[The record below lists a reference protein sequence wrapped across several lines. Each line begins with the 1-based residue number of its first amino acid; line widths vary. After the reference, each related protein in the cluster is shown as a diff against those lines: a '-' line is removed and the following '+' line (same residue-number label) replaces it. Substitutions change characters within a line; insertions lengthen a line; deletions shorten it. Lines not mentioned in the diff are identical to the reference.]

1 MAPTSARETR
11 LLKNV
16 IVIGGAGYCGSILVP
31 QLLDEGYN
39 VTVFDIMWYGNDFLP
54 LDNPN
59 LKVVRGDIR
68 DTAKVT
74 EALQGQDTVLHLACI
89 SNDASFDLDEALSTT
104 VNLDSFEP
112 IVIAARAAGVK
123 RFVFASSSSVY
134 GVSEQPDVKED
145 HPLLPV
151 SLYNK
156 FKGMCE
162 PLLVKHTD
170 ENFVGTIFRP
180 ATVCGYGPRQ
190 RLDVSV
196 NILTNH
202 ALNKGKITVFG
213 GEQLRPN
220 LHIQDYCD
228 ACKLLMTAP
237 DEKVANERFN
247 VGFQNMSI
255 MDIAKTV
262 KNVVEEVYPDK
273 GEIPIVVTESNDK
286 RSYHINSDKI
296 KDNLGFKPQ
305 HTVEDAVRDLCKAF
319 AEGKLPNSFDDDKYY
334 NIRTMQAIGAK

>member
-1 MAPTSARETR
+1 M
-11 LLKNV
+11 KN
-16 IVIGGAGYCGSILVP
+16 ILVIGGAGYCGSILVP
-31 QLLDEGYN
+31 QLLDEGHK
-39 VTVFDIMWYGNDFLP
+39 VTVFDIMWYGNEFLP
-54 LDNPN
+54 HDNSN
-59 LKVVRGDIR
+59 LTLIQGDVREV
-68 DTAKVT
+68 AKVA
-74 EALQGQDTVLHLACI
+74 EACEGQDTVLHLACI
-89 SNDASFDLDEALSTT
+89 SNDASFDLDEALSTS
-104 VNLDSFEP
+104 VNLDAFEP
-112 IVIAARAAGVK
+112 VVIAAKSAGVN

-134 GVSEQPDVKED
+134 GVSEQPNVTEK

-162 PLLVKHTD
+162 PLLFKHTD
-170 ENFVGTIFRP
+170 ENFVGVVYRP

-202 ALNKGKITVFG
+202 AVNKGKITVFG

-220 LHIQDYCD
+220 LHIQEYADV
-228 ACKLLMTAP
+228 CKLLMSAP
-237 DEKVANERFN
+237 SEKVANEVFN

-262 KNVVEEVYPDK
+262 KKVVEETYPDM
-273 GEIPIVVTESNDK
+273 GDIPIVVTESDDK

-296 KDNLGFKPQ
+296 KNALGFVPKYS
-305 HTVEDAVRDLCKAF
+305 VEDAVRDLCKAF
-319 AEGKLPNSFDDDKYY
+319 AEGKLPGSFDDDQYF
-334 NIRTMQAIGAK
+334 NIRTMKAIGAK

>member
-1 MAPTSARETR
+1 MKN
-11 LLKNV
+11 KNV
-16 IVIGGAGYCGSILVP
+16 VIFGGAGYCGSILVP

-54 LDNPN
+54 KDNPN
-59 LKVVRGDIR
+59 LTLIEGDVRDI
-68 DTAKVT
+68 AKVT
-74 EALQGQDTVLHLACI
+74 EAVAGQDIVLHLACI

-112 IVIAARAAGVK
+112 LVIEAKKAGVK

-134 GVSEQPDVKED
+134 GVSDQPDVKED

-237 DEKVANERFN
+237 DEKVTGERFN

-255 MDIAKTV
+255 MEIAETV
-262 KNVVEEVYPDK
+262 KKVVEETHPEMGD
-273 GEIPIVVTESNDK
+273 IPIVVTESNDK

-296 KDNLGFKPQ
+296 KDHLGFKPQ

-319 AEGKLPNSFDDDKYY
+319 AEGKLPDSFDDDKYY

>member
-1 MAPTSARETR
+1 MKN
-11 LLKNV
+11 KNV
-16 IVIGGAGYCGSILVP
+16 VIFGGAGYCGSILVP

-54 LDNPN
+54 KDNPN
-59 LKVVRGDIR
+59 LTLIEGDVRDI
-68 DTAKVT
+68 AKVT
-74 EALQGQDTVLHLACI
+74 EAVAGQDIVLHLACI

-112 IVIAARAAGVK
+112 LVIEAKKAGVK

-134 GVSEQPDVKED
+134 GVSDQPDVKED

-237 DEKVANERFN
+237 DEKVAGERFN

-255 MDIAKTV
+255 MEIAETV
-262 KNVVEEVYPDK
+262 KKVVEETHPEMGD
-273 GEIPIVVTESNDK
+273 IPIVVTESNDK

-296 KDNLGFKPQ
+296 KDHLGFKPQ

-319 AEGKLPNSFDDDKYY
+319 AEGKLPDSFDDDKYY

>member
-1 MAPTSARETR
+1 MSNI
-11 LLKNV
+11 L
-16 IVIGGAGYCGSILVP
+16 VIGGAGYCGSILVP
-31 QLLDEGYN
+31 QLLDEGN
-39 VTVFDIMWYGNDFLP
+39 TVTVYDILWYGSDFLP

-59 LKVVRGDIR
+59 LTVIQGDVR
-68 DTAKVT
+68 DTEKVA
-74 EALQGQDTVLHLACI
+74 EACKGQDTVLHLACI
-89 SNDASFDLDEALSTT
+89 SNDASFDLDEALSTS
-104 VNLDSFEP
+104 VNLDAFEP
-112 IVIAARAAGVK
+112 VVLAAKEAGVK

-134 GVSEQPDVKED
+134 GVSDQPDVTED

-162 PLLVKHTD
+162 PLLFKHTD
-170 ENFVGTIFRP
+170 DNFVGVVYRP

-202 ALNKGKITVFG
+202 AVNKGKITVFG

-220 LHIQDYCD
+220 LHIQEYADV
-228 ACKLLMTAP
+228 CKLLMTAP
-237 DEKVANERFN
+237 AEKIANETFN

-262 KNVVEEVYPDK
+262 KKVVEETYPDK
-273 GEIPIVVTESNDK
+273 GDLPIEVTESNDK

-296 KDNLGFKPQ
+296 KRVLGFEPKY
-305 HTVEDAVRDLCKAF
+305 TVEDAVRDLCKAF
-319 AEGKLPNSFDDDKYY
+319 DEGKLPNSFDDDKYY
-334 NIRTMQAIGAK
+334 NIRTMKAIGAK

>member
-1 MAPTSARETR
+1 MTNI
-11 LLKNV
+11 L
-16 IVIGGAGYCGSILVP
+16 VIGGAGYCGSILVP
-31 QLLDEGYN
+31 QLLDEGN
-39 VTVFDIMWYGNDFLP
+39 KVTVYDILWYGSDFLP

-59 LKVVRGDIR
+59 LTVIQGDVRDIEKVSEACRGI
-68 DTAKVT
+68 
-74 EALQGQDTVLHLACI
+74 DTVLHLACI
-89 SNDASFDLDEALSTT
+89 SNDASFDLDEALSTS
-104 VNLDSFEP
+104 VNLDAFEP
-112 IVIAARAAGVK
+112 VVIAAKEAGVK

-134 GVSEQPDVKED
+134 GVSKQPDVTEE

-162 PLLVKHTD
+162 PLLFKHTD
-170 ENFVGTIFRP
+170 ENFVGVVYRP

-202 ALNKGKITVFG
+202 AVNKGKITVFG

-220 LHIQDYCD
+220 LHIQEYADV
-228 ACKLLMTAP
+228 CKLLMIAP
-237 DEKVANERFN
+237 AEKIANEVFN
-247 VGFQNMSI
+247 VGFQNMTI

-262 KNVVEEVYPDK
+262 KKVVEDIYPEK
-273 GEIPIVVTESNDK
+273 GDLPIEVTESDDK

-296 KDNLGFKPQ
+296 KRVLGFEPKY
-305 HTVEDAVRDLCKAF
+305 TVEDAVRDLCKAF
-319 AEGKLPNSFDDDKYY
+319 EAGKLPNSFDDDKYF
-334 NIRTMQAIGAK
+334 NIRTMKAIGAK

>member
-1 MAPTSARETR
+1 MTNI
-11 LLKNV
+11 L
-16 IVIGGAGYCGSILVP
+16 VIGGAGYCGSILVP
-31 QLLDEGYN
+31 QLLDEGN
-39 VTVFDIMWYGNDFLP
+39 KVTVYDILWYGSDFLP

-59 LKVVRGDIR
+59 LAVIQGDVRDIEKVS
-68 DTAKVT
+68 
-74 EALQGQDTVLHLACI
+74 EACQGIDTVLHLACI
-89 SNDASFDLDEALSTT
+89 SNDASFDLDEALSTS
-104 VNLDSFEP
+104 VNLDAFEP
-112 IVIAARAAGVK
+112 VVVAAKETGVK

-134 GVSEQPDVKED
+134 GVSEQPDVTEE

-162 PLLVKHTD
+162 PLLFKHTD
-170 ENFVGTIFRP
+170 ENFVGVVYRP
-180 ATVCGYGPRQ
+180 ATVCGFGPRQ

-202 ALNKGKITVFG
+202 AVNKGKITVFG

-220 LHIQDYCD
+220 LHIQEYADV
-228 ACKLLMTAP
+228 CKLLMTAP
-237 DEKVANERFN
+237 AEKIANEVFN

-262 KNVVEEVYPDK
+262 KKVVEETYPDK
-273 GEIPIVVTESNDK
+273 DDLPIEVTESDDK

-296 KDNLGFKPQ
+296 KRVLGFEPKY
-305 HTVEDAVRDLCKAF
+305 TVEDAVRDLCKAF
-319 AEGKLPNSFDDDKYY
+319 DEGKLPNSFEDDKYY
-334 NIRTMQAIGAK
+334 NIRTMKAIGAK

>member
-1 MAPTSARETR
+1 M
-11 LLKNV
+11 KN
-16 IVIGGAGYCGSILVP
+16 ILVIGGAGYCGSILVP
-31 QLLDEGYN
+31 QLLDEGYT

-54 LDNPN
+54 KDNPN
-59 LKVVRGDIR
+59 LILIQGDVRDVSKISK
-68 DTAKVT
+68 AC
-74 EALQGQDTVLHLACI
+74 EGQDTVLHLACI
-89 SNDASFDLDEALSTT
+89 SNDASFDLDEALSTS
-104 VNLDSFEP
+104 VNLDAFEP
-112 IVIAARAAGVK
+112 VVIAAKEAGVK

-134 GVSEQPDVKED
+134 GVSEQPDVTED

-162 PLLVKHTD
+162 PLLFKHTD
-170 ENFVGTIFRP
+170 ENFVGVVYRP

-202 ALNKGKITVFG
+202 AVNKGKITVFG

-220 LHIQDYCD
+220 LHIQEYADV
-228 ACKLLMTAP
+228 CKLLMTAP
-237 DEKVANERFN
+237 AEKVANEVFN

-262 KNVVEEVYPDK
+262 KKVVMETYPEMGD
-273 GEIPIVVTESNDK
+273 IPIVVTESDDK

-296 KDNLGFKPQ
+296 KNVLGFEPKYS
-305 HTVEDAVRDLCKAF
+305 VEDAVRDLCKAF
-319 AEGKLPNSFDDDKYY
+319 AEGKLPNSFDDDKYF
-334 NIRTMQAIGAK
+334 NIRTMKAIGAK

>member
-1 MAPTSARETR
+1 V
-11 LLKNV
+11 KN
-16 IVIGGAGYCGSILVP
+16 ILVIGGAGYCGSILVP
-31 QLLDEGYN
+31 QLLDEGHK
-39 VTVFDIMWYGNDFLP
+39 VTVFDIMWYGNEFLP
-54 LDNPN
+54 HDNSN
-59 LKVVRGDIR
+59 LTLIQGDVREV
-68 DTAKVT
+68 AKVA
-74 EALQGQDTVLHLACI
+74 EACEGQDTVLHLACI
-89 SNDASFDLDEALSTT
+89 SNDASFDLDEALSTS
-104 VNLDSFEP
+104 VNLDAFEP
-112 IVIAARAAGVK
+112 VVIAAKSAGVN

-134 GVSEQPDVKED
+134 GVSEQPNVTEK

-162 PLLVKHTD
+162 PLLFKHTD
-170 ENFVGTIFRP
+170 ENFVGVVYRP

-202 ALNKGKITVFG
+202 AVNKGKITVFG

-220 LHIQDYCD
+220 LHIQEYADV
-228 ACKLLMTAP
+228 CKLLMSAP
-237 DEKVANERFN
+237 SEKVANEVFN

-262 KNVVEEVYPDK
+262 KKVVEETYPDM
-273 GEIPIVVTESNDK
+273 GDIPIVVTESDDK

-296 KDNLGFKPQ
+296 KNALGFVPKYS
-305 HTVEDAVRDLCKAF
+305 VEDAVRDLCKAF
-319 AEGKLPNSFDDDKYY
+319 AEGKLPGSFDDDQYF
-334 NIRTMQAIGAK
+334 NIRTMKAIGDK

>member
-1 MAPTSARETR
+1 M
-11 LLKNV
+11 KN
-16 IVIGGAGYCGSILVP
+16 ILVIGGAGYCGSILVP
-31 QLLDEGYN
+31 QLLDEGYT

-54 LDNPN
+54 KDNPN
-59 LKVVRGDIR
+59 LILIQGDVRDVSKISK
-68 DTAKVT
+68 AC
-74 EALQGQDTVLHLACI
+74 EGQDTVLHLACI
-89 SNDASFDLDEALSTT
+89 SNDASFDLDEALSTS
-104 VNLDSFEP
+104 VNLDAFEP
-112 IVIAARAAGVK
+112 VVIAAKEAGVK

-134 GVSEQPDVKED
+134 GVSDQPDVTED

-162 PLLVKHTD
+162 PLLFNHTD
-170 ENFVGTIFRP
+170 ENFVGVVYRP
-180 ATVCGYGPRQ
+180 ATVCGYGSRQ

-202 ALNKGKITVFG
+202 AVNKGKITVFG

-220 LHIQDYCD
+220 LHIQEYADV
-228 ACKLLMTAP
+228 CKLLMTAP
-237 DEKVANERFN
+237 AEKVANEVFN

-262 KNVVEEVYPDK
+262 KKVVMETYPEMGD
-273 GEIPIVVTESNDK
+273 IPIVVTESDDK

-296 KDNLGFKPQ
+296 KNVLGFEPKYS
-305 HTVEDAVRDLCKAF
+305 VEDAVRDLCKAF
-319 AEGKLPNSFDDDKYY
+319 AEGKLPNSFDDDKYF
-334 NIRTMQAIGAK
+334 NIRTMKAIGAK

>member
-1 MAPTSARETR
+1 M
-11 LLKNV
+11 KN
-16 IVIGGAGYCGSILVP
+16 ILVIGGAGYCGSILVP
-31 QLLDEGYN
+31 QLLDEGHK
-39 VTVFDIMWYGNDFLP
+39 VTVYDIMWYGNDFLP
-54 LDNPN
+54 QDNPN
-59 LKVVRGDIR
+59 LTLIQGDVRDI
-68 DTAKVT
+68 AKVAVAC
-74 EALQGQDTVLHLACI
+74 EGQDTVLHLACI
-89 SNDASFDLDEALSTT
+89 SNDASFDLDEALSTS
-104 VNLDSFEP
+104 VNLDAFEP
-112 IVIAARAAGVK
+112 VVIAAKKAGVK

-134 GVSEQPDVKED
+134 GVSEQPDVTED

-162 PLLVKHTD
+162 PLLFKHTD
-170 ENFVGTIFRP
+170 ENFVGVVYRP

-202 ALNKGKITVFG
+202 AVNKGKITVFG

-220 LHIQDYCD
+220 LHIQEYADV
-228 ACKLLMTAP
+228 CKLLMTAP
-237 DEKVANERFN
+237 SEKIANEVFN

-262 KNVVEEVYPDK
+262 KKVVMETYPEMGD
-273 GEIPIVVTESNDK
+273 IPIEVTESDDK

-296 KDNLGFKPQ
+296 KKVLGFEPKYS
-305 HTVEDAVRDLCKAF
+305 VEDAVRDLCKAF
-319 AEGKLPNSFDDDKYY
+319 AEGKLPDSFDDDKYF
-334 NIRTMQAIGAK
+334 NIRTMKAIGAK

>member
-1 MAPTSARETR
+1 MKN
-11 LLKNV
+11 KNV
-16 IVIGGAGYCGSILVP
+16 VIFGGAGYCGSILVP

-54 LDNPN
+54 KSNPN
-59 LKVVRGDIR
+59 LTLIKGDVR
-68 DTAKVT
+68 DTPKVA
-74 EALQGQDTVLHLACI
+74 EALVGQDIVLHLACI

-112 IVIAARAAGVK
+112 LVIEAKKAGVK

-134 GVSEQPDVKED
+134 GVSEQPDVTED

-237 DEKVANERFN
+237 DEKVAGERFN

-255 MDIAKTV
+255 MEIAETV
-262 KNVVEEVYPDK
+262 KKVVEETHPEMGD
-273 GEIPIVVTESNDK
+273 IPIVVTESNDK

-296 KDNLGFKPQ
+296 KTQLGFKPQ

-319 AEGKLPNSFDDDKYY
+319 ADGKLPDSFDDDKYY

>member
-1 MAPTSARETR
+1 M
-11 LLKNV
+11 KN
-16 IVIGGAGYCGSILVP
+16 ILVIGGAGYCGSILVP
-31 QLLDEGYN
+31 QLLDEGHK

-54 LDNPN
+54 QDNPK
-59 LKVVRGDIR
+59 LTLIQGDVREIAEV
-68 DTAKVT
+68 AKAC
-74 EALQGQDTVLHLACI
+74 EGQDTVLHLACI
-89 SNDASFDLDEALSTT
+89 SNDASFDLDEALSTS
-104 VNLDSFEP
+104 VNLDAFEP
-112 IVIAARAAGVK
+112 VVIAAKAAGVK

-134 GVSEQPDVKED
+134 GVSEQPNVTED

-162 PLLVKHTD
+162 PLLFKHTD
-170 ENFVGTIFRP
+170 ENFVGVVYRP

-202 ALNKGKITVFG
+202 AVNKGKITVFG

-220 LHIQDYCD
+220 LHIQEYADV
-228 ACKLLMTAP
+228 CKLLMSAP
-237 DEKVANERFN
+237 AEKIANEVFN

-262 KNVVEEVYPDK
+262 KKVVEETYPEMGD
-273 GEIPIVVTESNDK
+273 IPIEVTESDDK

-296 KDNLGFKPQ
+296 KNALGFVPKYS
-305 HTVEDAVRDLCKAF
+305 VEDAVRDLCKAF
-319 AEGKLPNSFDDDKYY
+319 AEGKLPDSFDDDKYF
-334 NIRTMQAIGAK
+334 NIRTMKTIGAK

>member
-1 MAPTSARETR
+1 M
-11 LLKNV
+11 KN
-16 IVIGGAGYCGSILVP
+16 ILVIGGAGYCGSILVP

-54 LDNPN
+54 KDNPN
-59 LKVVRGDIR
+59 LTLIQGDVRDV
-68 DTAKVT
+68 AKVSK
-74 EALQGQDTVLHLACI
+74 ACQGEDTVLHLACI
-89 SNDASFDLDEALSTT
+89 SNDASFDLDEALSTS
-104 VNLDSFEP
+104 VNLDAFEP
-112 IVIAARAAGVK
+112 VVIAAKEAGVK

-134 GVSEQPDVKED
+134 GVSEQPDVTED

-162 PLLVKHTD
+162 PLLFKHTD
-170 ENFVGTIFRP
+170 ENFVGVVYRP

-202 ALNKGKITVFG
+202 AVNKGKITVFG

-220 LHIQDYCD
+220 LHIQEYADV
-228 ACKLLMTAP
+228 CKLLMTAP
-237 DEKVANERFN
+237 AEKIANEVFN

-262 KNVVEEVYPDK
+262 KKVVMEIYPEMGD
-273 GEIPIVVTESNDK
+273 IPIEVTESDDK

-296 KDNLGFKPQ
+296 KNVLGFEPKYS
-305 HTVEDAVRDLCKAF
+305 VEDAVRDLCKAF
-319 AEGKLPNSFDDDKYY
+319 AEGKLPDSFDDDKYF
-334 NIRTMQAIGAK
+334 NIRTMKAIGAK

>member
-1 MAPTSARETR
+1 M
-11 LLKNV
+11 KN
-16 IVIGGAGYCGSILVP
+16 ILVIGGAGYCGSILVP
-31 QLLDEGYN
+31 QLLDEGHK
-39 VTVFDIMWYGNDFLP
+39 VTVFDLMWYGNEFLP
-54 LDNPN
+54 HDNSN
-59 LKVVRGDIR
+59 LTLIQGDVREV
-68 DTAKVT
+68 AKVA
-74 EALQGQDTVLHLACI
+74 EACEGQDTVLHLACI
-89 SNDASFDLDEALSTT
+89 SNDASFDLDEALSTS
-104 VNLDSFEP
+104 VNLDAFEP
-112 IVIAARAAGVK
+112 VVIAAKSAGVN

-134 GVSEQPDVKED
+134 VVSEQPNVTEK

-162 PLLVKHTD
+162 PLLFKHTD
-170 ENFVGTIFRP
+170 DNFVGVVYRP

-202 ALNKGKITVFG
+202 AVNKGKIMVFG

-220 LHIQDYCD
+220 LHIQEYADV
-228 ACKLLMTAP
+228 CKLLMSAP
-237 DEKVANERFN
+237 SEKVANEVFN

-262 KNVVEEVYPDK
+262 KKVVEETYPDM
-273 GEIPIVVTESNDK
+273 GDIPIVVTESDDK

-296 KDNLGFKPQ
+296 KNALGFVPKYS
-305 HTVEDAVRDLCKAF
+305 VEDAVRDLCKAF
-319 AEGKLPNSFDDDKYY
+319 AEGKLPGSFDDDKYF
-334 NIRTMQAIGAK
+334 NIRTMKAIGAK

>member
-1 MAPTSARETR
+1 MKKI
-11 LLKNV
+11 L
-16 IVIGGAGYCGSILVP
+16 VIGGAGYCGSILVP
-31 QLLDEGYN
+31 QLLDEGN
-39 VTVFDIMWYGNDFLP
+39 VVTVYDILWYGSDFLP

-59 LKVVRGDIR
+59 LTVIQGDVRDIDKV
-68 DTAKVT
+68 AAAC
-74 EALQGQDTVLHLACI
+74 EGQEIVLHLACI
-89 SNDASFDLDEALSTT
+89 SNDASFDLDEDLSTS
-104 VNLDSFEP
+104 VNLDAFEP
-112 IVIAARAAGVK
+112 VVIAAKAAGVG
-123 RFVFASSSSVY
+123 RFIFASSSSVY
-134 GVSEQPDVKED
+134 GISEQPNVTED

-162 PLLVKHTD
+162 PLLFKHTD
-170 ENFVGTIFRP
+170 ENFVGVVYRP

-202 ALNKGKITVFG
+202 AVNKGKITVFG

-220 LHIQDYCD
+220 LHIQEYADV
-228 ACKLLMTAP
+228 CKLLMTAP
-237 DEKVANERFN
+237 ADKITNNTFN

-262 KNVVEEVYPDK
+262 KKVVEDTFPDL
-273 GEIPIVVTESNDK
+273 GDIPIEVTESDDK

-296 KDNLGFKPQ
+296 KNVLGFVPKY
-305 HTVEDAVRDLCKAF
+305 TVEDAVRDLCNAF
-319 AEGKLPNSFDDDKYY
+319 QEGKLPNSFDDDKYY
-334 NIRTMQAIGAK
+334 NIRTMKAIGAK

>member
-1 MAPTSARETR
+1 MKKI
-11 LLKNV
+11 LV
-16 IVIGGAGYCGSILVP
+16 VGGAGYCGSVLVP
-31 QLLDEGYN
+31 QLLDEGWE
-39 VTVFDIMWYGNDFLP
+39 VTVYDIMWYDPRFKKHPKLH
-54 LDNPN
+54 LIQ
-59 LKVVRGDIR
+59 GDIR
-68 DTAKVT
+68 DIEKV
-74 EALQGQDTVLHLACI
+74 AAACQGQDILLHLACI

-112 IVIAARAAGVK
+112 IVIAAKKAGIK
-123 RFVFASSSSVY
+123 RFIFASSSSVY
-134 GVSEQPDVKED
+134 GVSDQPDVTEE

-162 PLLVKHTD
+162 PLLFRHTD
-170 ENFVGTIFRP
+170 ANFVGVVFRP

-202 ALNKGKITVFG
+202 AVNKGKITVFG

-220 LHIQDYCD
+220 LHIQDYVD
-228 ACKLLMTAP
+228 VCKLLMTAP
-237 DEKVANERFN
+237 AEKIANERFN

-262 KNVVEEVYPDK
+262 KKVVEELYPEK
-273 GEIPIVVTESNDK
+273 GDIPIEVTESNDK

-296 KDNLGFKPQ
+296 KRVLGFTPK
-305 HTVEDAVRDLCKAF
+305 HTIEEAVRDLCKAF
-319 AEGKLPNSFDDDKYY
+319 NEGKLPNSFDDDQYY
-334 NIRTMQAIGAK
+334 NIRTMKAIGAK

>member
-1 MAPTSARETR
+1 M
-11 LLKNV
+11 KN
-16 IVIGGAGYCGSILVP
+16 ILVIGGAGYCGSILVP
-31 QLLDEGYN
+31 QLLDEGYT
-39 VTVFDIMWYGNDFLP
+39 VTVFDIMWYSNDFLP
-54 LDNPN
+54 KDNPN
-59 LKVVRGDIR
+59 LTLIQGDVRDV
-68 DTAKVT
+68 AKVSKAC
-74 EALQGQDTVLHLACI
+74 EGQDTVLHLACI
-89 SNDASFDLDEALSTT
+89 SNDASFDLDEALSTS
-104 VNLDSFEP
+104 VNLDAFEP
-112 IVIAARAAGVK
+112 VVIAAKEAGVK

-134 GVSEQPDVKED
+134 GVSEQPNVTED

-162 PLLVKHTD
+162 PLLFKHTD
-170 ENFVGTIFRP
+170 ENFVGVVYRP

-202 ALNKGKITVFG
+202 AVNKGKITVFG

-220 LHIQDYCD
+220 LHIQEYADV
-228 ACKLLMTAP
+228 CKLLMTAP
-237 DEKVANERFN
+237 AEKIANEVFN

-255 MDIAKTV
+255 MDIARTV
-262 KNVVEEVYPDK
+262 KKVVMEIYPEMGD
-273 GEIPIVVTESNDK
+273 IPIEVTESDDK

-296 KDNLGFKPQ
+296 KNVLGFEPKYS
-305 HTVEDAVRDLCKAF
+305 VEDAVRDLCKAF

-334 NIRTMQAIGAK
+334 NIRTMKAIGAK